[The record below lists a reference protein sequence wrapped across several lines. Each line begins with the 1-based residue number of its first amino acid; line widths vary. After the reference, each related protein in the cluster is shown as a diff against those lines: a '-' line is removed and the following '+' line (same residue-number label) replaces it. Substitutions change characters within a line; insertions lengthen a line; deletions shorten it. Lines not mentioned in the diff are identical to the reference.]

1 MCVYVS
7 YGMLVVVVVVMVVCV
22 YICVF
27 FQEKVNAFFIDYVAL
42 VSYKWQVWT
51 CCDQEVKYGLMS
63 CM

>member
-1 MCVYVS
+1 MCMGLMWSVVCMCVYVS

-42 VSYKWQVWT
+42 VSYK
-51 CCDQEVKYGLMS
+51 
-63 CM
+63 